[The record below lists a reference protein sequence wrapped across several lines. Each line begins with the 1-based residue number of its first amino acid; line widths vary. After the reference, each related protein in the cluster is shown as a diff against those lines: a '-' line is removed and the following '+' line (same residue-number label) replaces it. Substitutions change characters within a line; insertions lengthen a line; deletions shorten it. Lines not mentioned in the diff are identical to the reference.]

1 MAFNNRFTL
10 VLFIA
15 FAFMSID
22 NGLAAR
28 NLLQSTGPNL
38 PKPNIPSIPSLPQ
51 PNLPTLPNGLTMP
64 PLPSLPIGPTIPKL
78 SFPPMPNPK
87 VTKGRGRGLGYSN
100 SKCYLTLWT
109 FVPNYELLY
118 SLAVECGEG
127 LQWGTKITAV
137 E

>member
-1 MAFNNRFTL
+1 MALNNCFTL

-28 NLLQSTGPNL
+28 NLLQSTAPNL

-78 SFPPMPNPK
+78 GFPPMPNMFVLLFNYK
-87 VTKGRGRGLGYSN
+87 KMLGFFSCTLVYSE
-100 SKCYLTLWT
+100 SYLKR
-109 FVPNYELLY
+109 F
-118 SLAVECGEG
+118 GG
-127 LQWGTKITAV
+127 
-137 E
+137 

>member
-22 NGLAAR
+22 NGLSAR

-78 SFPPMPNPK
+78 SFPPMPSI
-87 VTKGRGRGLGYSN
+87 TSL
-100 SKCYLTLWT
+100 
-109 FVPNYELLY
+109 PNMPNIPFTMPNIPFL
-118 SLAVECGEG
+118 SSPPPS
-127 LQWGTKITAV
+127 
-137 E
+137 